1 MAEWFTPENLV
12 ALITLTTLEIV
23 LGIDN
28 IVFIAILSGKLE
40 PSLQN
45 KARRLGLSLAMI
57 MRILLL
63 LAISWVMRL
72 TRPLFSIWGQALSG
86 RDLILLGGGL
96 FLIGKATFEIHD
108 KVEGAGKDL
117 AVPGSVRSLKSAIV
131 QIMILDIVFSLDSVI
146 TAVGMTSQL
155 PIMIAAIIAAV
166 AIMLVFAGAISGFI
180 ERHPTMKMLAL
191 AFLLLVGVMLV
202 AEGLGKHIERG
213 YIYFAM
219 AFSLMVEMLNLRIRK
234 LAG

>member
-1 MAEWFTPENLV
+1 MVEWFTPENLI
-12 ALITLTTLEIV
+12 ALITLTALEIV

-63 LAISWVMRL
+63 LTISWTMRL
-72 TRPLFSIWGQALSG
+72 TRPLFSIWGQDLSG

-108 KVEGAGKDL
+108 KLEGPGRDL
-117 AVPGSVRSLKSAIV
+117 NVPGSVTSLKSAII
-131 QIMILDIVFSLDSVI
+131 QIIILDVVFSLDSVI
-146 TAVGMTSQL
+146 TAVGMSNQL
-155 PIMIAAIIAAV
+155 AIMITAIIAAV
-166 AIMLVFAGAISGFI
+166 AIMLVFAESISRFI

-202 AEGLGKHIERG
+202 AEGLGKHFERG

-219 AFSLMVEMLNLRIRK
+219 AFSLMVEMLNMRMRK
-234 LAG
+234 FAG